1 MDDGQKCQA
10 HWCLQHLHE
19 AQQVLEVHENV
30 VLRDALPE
38 EGVSWNAARESGD
51 EPHPSSMTP
60 DMGNRDGG
68 FRPPLH
74 LRTPKKTDMP
84 RQYRVI
90 DVVPTPPMTES
101 SSVTAHDIEAALNVH
116 AKEGWE
122 LLTVLEHFSTT
133 TDPSVGGAMGSTHS
147 GTFRT
152 SVTLIFQRQS

>member
-1 MDDGQKCQA
+1 
-10 HWCLQHLHE
+10 
-19 AQQVLEVHENV
+19 
-30 VLRDALPE
+30 
-38 EGVSWNAARESGD
+38 
-51 EPHPSSMTP
+51 MTP
-60 DMGNRDGG
+60 DTGNRVGG

-122 LLTVLEHFSTT
+122 LLTVIDKQHLPIRGNVVVDEGHGATLPLKPSHPPAQPRLVCLARLLEQFGPT
-133 TDPSVGGAMGSTHS
+133 GILCK
-147 GTFRT
+147 R
-152 SVTLIFQRQS
+152 SVTIFM